1 MAKHMQRE
9 IEKLKKQILSLGA
22 LVEESVRHAVVAI
35 EDHDADLA
43 QRVIDGDSEVDQM
56 EVDIEE
62 ECLKILALYQPV
74 AVDLRFIVAVLKIN
88 NDLERI
94 ADLAVNIAE
103 RAVFLAKQ
111 PPTSIPF
118 DFHGMAEKAQSM
130 LRRGLDALVNMDAM
144 AAQQV
149 CLDDDEVDAINRQM
163 YGLVKEGIRHN
174 IESVDQMIHLLS
186 VSRHVERIADQAT
199 NIAEDIIYMIQGE
212 IVRHRTEDY
221 IEQHQQRGKAPGT
234 EA

>member
-22 LVEESVRHAVVAI
+22 LVEENLRRAVLAI
-35 EDHDADLA
+35 EERDADLA
-43 QRVIDGDSEVDQM
+43 QRVIDGDAEVDQM

-62 ECLKILALYQPV
+62 ECLKILALHQPV

-103 RAVFLAKQ
+103 RAVFLAEQ

-118 DFHGMAEKAQSM
+118 DFHGMAEKTQSM

-163 YGLVKEGIRHN
+163 YDLVKEGIRRDVGSAN
-174 IESVDQMIHLLS
+174 QLIHLLS
-186 VSRHVERIADQAT
+186 VSRHVERIADLAT

-212 IVRHRTEDY
+212 IIRHRTEDY
-221 IEQHQQRGKAPGT
+221 IAQYRAGQGPRADV
-234 EA
+234 